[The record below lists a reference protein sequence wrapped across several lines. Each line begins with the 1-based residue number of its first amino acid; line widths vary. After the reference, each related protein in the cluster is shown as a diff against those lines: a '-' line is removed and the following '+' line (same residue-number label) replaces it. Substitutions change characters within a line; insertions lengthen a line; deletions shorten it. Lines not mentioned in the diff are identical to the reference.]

1 MGPTC
6 LRPVLEQGQPPE
18 GPDVTSNC
26 FDALVLS
33 PHLLN
38 ILDVIFCLVFKVKK
52 IKDTFVFIILEEFH
66 NAF

>member
-6 LRPVLEQGQPPE
+6 HRPVLEQGQPTE
-18 GPDVTSNC
+18 GPDVTYNC
-26 FDALVLS
+26 FDALALS
-33 PHLLN
+33 SHLLN

-52 IKDTFVFIILEEFH
+52 IKYTSVLIILEEFH